1 MDGMTLLREARQA
14 GLAVA
19 QDGDRLVV
27 RGPRR
32 LEPEALQLLAHK
44 AQVLRAL
51 RIERS
56 EVAWRV
62 EAMRAMTPDQGP
74 IPLLLARP
82 DAVRGSGRCCSCG
95 DPLRPDDRYRCR
107 PCVEA
112 AVRVLATL
120 P

>member
-1 MDGMTLLREARQA
+1 MDGMTLLRGARRV

-19 QDGDRLVV
+19 QDGDHLVV

-32 LEPEALQLLAHK
+32 LEREAQRLLAHK

-62 EAMRAMTPDQGP
+62 EAMRARAPEHGP
-74 IPLLLARP
+74 IPLLLAQP
-82 DAVRGSGRCCSCG
+82 DAVRGPGCCCSCG
-95 DPLRPDDRYRCR
+95 DRLERDDRYRCR

-112 AVRVLATL
+112 AIHVLETL